1 MKKGTDRET
10 MQQRK
15 KSKTEERRRWRS
27 RGEGKKT
34 TNVKLL
40 FS

>member
-10 MQQRK
+10 MRQKK

-40 FS
+40 FL